1 MKKILLAVSAMTLMT
16 SGMAFAEAETPV
28 IDQRPANQEQ
38 QTDKGIASGQL
49 KGTEAKPLN
58 KQQEQ
63 VNKMGDKA
71 KPGTVMTE
79 EQKKEWAKIG
89 PPQSRTSRINA
100 SHKHDSPGRHR

>member
-1 MKKILLAVSAMTLMT
+1 MKKLLLAVSAMTLMT

-63 VNKMGDKA
+63 VNKTEDKA
-71 KPGTVMTE
+71 KSDSVMTK
-79 EQKKEWAKIG
+79 EQKEEWAKIG

-100 SHKHDSPGRHR
+100 SRKHDNPGRHR